1 MFNAIKY
8 SQELEKA
15 GFTREQAEASVKLL
29 VDIMDQNLATK
40 SDLKE
45 VEISLRSEIREAV
58 TLLRSE
64 SKDLQ
69 YKLITTLGSL
79 MTALVGIAVA
89 ILKIR

>member
-15 GFTREQAEASVKLL
+15 GFSREQAEASVKLL

-40 SDLKE
+40 SDVKE
-45 VEISLRSEIREAV
+45 VELSLRGEIREAV

-69 YKLITTLGSL
+69 YKIITTLGSL